1 MTFEIPMP
9 YDVVFAALDVPKVYD
24 RAEAIGYGQR
34 CRDGDDGHSYPSL
47 YLSPG
52 AAADAKRHGC
62 FRAATRAAVRAF
74 HTAGLA
80 HGGRDDGPP
89 GLRDYYGAFL
99 FDPFGN
105 RLETVCQHAG
115 TD

>member
-1 MTFEIPMP
+1 MP
-9 YDVVFAALDVPKVYD
+9 YDVVFAALDVPKKVYD

-34 CRDGDDGHSYPSL
+34 CRD
-47 YLSPG
+47 
-52 AAADAKRHGC
+52 
-62 FRAATRAAVRAF
+62 
-74 HTAGLA
+74 
-80 HGGRDDGPP
+80 DGPP
-89 GLRDYYGAFL
+89 GLRDYYPHYYGAFL